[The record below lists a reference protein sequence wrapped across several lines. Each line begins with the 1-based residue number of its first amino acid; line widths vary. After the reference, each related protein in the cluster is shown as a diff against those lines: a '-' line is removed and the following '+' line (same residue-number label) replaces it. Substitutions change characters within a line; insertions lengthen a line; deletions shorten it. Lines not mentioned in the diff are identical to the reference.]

1 MHLNQR
7 RVGGRLLEGLERD
20 QGGAGKFGSPDG
32 GQADFPYRETLE
44 ATDLSRQ
51 GVER

>member
-20 QGGAGKFGSPDG
+20 QEGAGKFGSPNG
-32 GQADFPYRETLE
+32 GQTDFPYREALE
-44 ATDLSRQ
+44 AADLSRQ
-51 GVER
+51 DVER